1 MFTISCFHQM
11 FEVRFENC
19 KFPYITSELW
29 HFWFFHPESWLH
41 VVPFALTSGY
51 KSAKSQHKLLS
62 SANYLTMYQDPI
74 LISDDRVGL
83 FVIELFQRL
92 VFHPIRWHKSW
103 SEILIGIQNSKSP
116 HFFSGWVS
124 RNQSQKDFSS
134 VVCFAVTPGIC
145 RAVCPQLNFL
155 LFLGGGCLRG
165 GPWWCE
171 CSFYSVD
178 VNELVSRWSMPLHGV
193 MDGDV
198 LIIVPT
204 KALTE
209 PQCETLICFRYVI
222 WAAMNDCGV
231 SGRPTEFVYPGDTDL
246 TSDACGF
253 FTVVR
258 MKYLCDNDDVR
269 EGRMAFQENIEENM
283 TRIFNQLCEEDLC
296 RVSLYYETIDL
307 VNETVYD
314 PKDYCVHVGIKG
326 LLPFPWQLF
335 GVEQLMHQAR
345 LFINK
350 WELRG
355 PKNIERNMR
364 ENSYVVLWSS
374 TIAYGSDALCGSCP
388 RPWKE
393 REDKWRVLNE

>member
-1 MFTISCFHQM
+1 MLF
-11 FEVRFENC
+11 
-19 KFPYITSELW
+19 
-29 HFWFFHPESWLH
+29 
-41 VVPFALTSGY
+41 PFALTSGY

-178 VNELVSRWSMPLHGV
+178 VNELVLPYNS
-193 MDGDV
+193 
-198 LIIVPT
+198 
-204 KALTE
+204 
-209 PQCETLICFRYVI
+209 
-222 WAAMNDCGV
+222 
-231 SGRPTEFVYPGDTDL
+231 
-246 TSDACGF
+246 
-253 FTVVR
+253 
-258 MKYLCDNDDVR
+258 
-269 EGRMAFQENIEENM
+269 
-283 TRIFNQLCEEDLC
+283 EED
-296 RVSLYYETIDL
+296 
-307 VNETVYD
+307 
-314 PKDYCVHVGIKG
+314 GIG
-326 LLPFPWQLF
+326 WCFFVLF
-335 GVEQLMHQAR
+335 FRCLW
-345 LFINK
+345 K
-350 WELRG
+350 WL
-355 PKNIERNMR
+355 IWMI
-364 ENSYVVLWSS
+364 VVWF
-374 TIAYGSDALCGSCP
+374 
-388 RPWKE
+388 
-393 REDKWRVLNE
+393 